1 MWIDPSLVV
10 LLLYMKVAR
19 MVWWTERRQA
29 AGGRVD
35 GRGAALIA
43 ARQGGAARGAV
54 PVPVPVPTPSRA
66 RRGGGIM
73 MASWPAFSHS
83 KALISGIQW
92 AK

>member
-10 LLLYMKVAR
+10 LLYMKVAR

-29 AGGRVD
+29 AGGRG
-35 GRGAALIA
+35 GRSRRRANCGG
-43 ARQGGAARGAV
+43 QGGAARGA
-54 PVPVPVPTPSRA
+54 VPVPVPTPSRA